1 MKQWVNACIREF
13 LIPLLN
19 YIIECVLMTTEI
31 AEHISSM
38 HSLPK
43 VLFVDV
49 RSHFVLSP
57 LLQKPGCHV
66 PQSILHRARIIALA
80 KEESIAYWRKELP
93 NASETDLEMMYTH
106 LSNGLMHVVVEGYD
120 KYSKEETIRFVSR
133 VVKASLSLLRQPA
146 KPFS

>member
-1 MKQWVNACIREF
+1 MKQWVNACIQEF

-19 YIIECVLMTTEI
+19 YIMECVLMTTEI

-49 RSHFVLSP
+49 RSHFVLFP

-66 PQSILHRARIIALA
+66 PQSLLHRARLIC
-80 KEESIAYWRKELP
+80 
-93 NASETDLEMMYTH
+93 
-106 LSNGLMHVVVEGYD
+106 
-120 KYSKEETIRFVSR
+120 
-133 VVKASLSLLRQPA
+133 KAFRRNSMA
-146 KPFS
+146 EATV

>member
-1 MKQWVNACIREF
+1 MKQWVNACIHEF

-19 YIIECVLMTTEI
+19 YIMECVLMTTEI

-49 RSHFVLSP
+49 RSHFALSF

-66 PQSILHRARIIALA
+66 QQ
-80 KEESIAYWRKELP
+80 
-93 NASETDLEMMYTH
+93 
-106 LSNGLMHVVVEGYD
+106 
-120 KYSKEETIRFVSR
+120 
-133 VVKASLSLLRQPA
+133 SLLRRARLIGKAVRCCGMAELPV
-146 KPFS
+146 